1 MNKEFE
7 LINMLQKI
15 NSTMS
20 HIKDKQDELRIKL
33 DSCEKK
39 LNIFIKDVNQL
50 KLCMNDILCPLIKEI
65 SCQVIQKTRGM
76 NKQTLS
82 SLYDKLL
89 SYMSTN
95 VVPLNATE
103 DPINHIS
110 HDNIFPT
117 NSGNNSN
124 EIK

>member
-1 MNKEFE
+1 
-7 LINMLQKI
+7 MLQKI